1 VKSELTVKKAYT
13 LTAVR
18 SHNTET
24 MQFDLEINPE
34 SYSIRSYSAESIK
47 VTMPRYRNSTSE
59 ESDRGLRTPEAD
71 HESYNRTLVVTPHQ
85 LIRDWPP
92 QCMDEID
99 PSHVEMLLELEPE
112 IVLLGSGPHLQW
124 PDPELVRLLVDRG
137 IGFEVMDTGAA
148 CRTYNI
154 LMSEQRRVVAAL
166 LMP

>member
-1 VKSELTVKKAYT
+1 MKKAYT
-13 LTAVR
+13 AIVVCR
-18 SHNTET
+18 RGTEK

-47 VTMPRYRNSTSE
+47 VKMPRYRSSASQ
-59 ESDRGLRTPEAD
+59 ESDRDLQAPATD
-71 HESYNRTLVVTPHQ
+71 HESFNRTLVVTPHQ

-92 QCMDEID
+92 QSMNEID
-99 PSHVEMLLELEPE
+99 SSHFQMLLELEPE
-112 IVLLGSGPHLQW
+112 IVLLGSGPKLQW
-124 PDPELVRLLVDRG
+124 PDPELVQPLVDHG

>member
-1 VKSELTVKKAYT
+1 
-13 LTAVR
+13 
-18 SHNTET
+18 

-34 SYSIRSYSAESIK
+34 SYSIRSYSAESIN
-47 VTMPRYRNSTSE
+47 VTMPRYRSSASQ
-59 ESDRGLRTPEAD
+59 ESDRGLHTPAAD
-71 HESYNRTLVVTPHQ
+71 LESFSRTLVVTPHQ

-92 QCMDEID
+92 QRMDEIG
-99 PSHVEMLLELEPE
+99 PSHLEMLLELEPE
-112 IVLLGSGPHLQW
+112 IVLLGSGPQLQW
-124 PDPELVRLLVDRG
+124 PDPELVKPLVDRG